1 MDDLISTIKTKETRK
16 RKARE
21 RKDDSV
27 WFGLGMFGMIGW
39 AVAIPTVLF
48 MALGI
53 WIDARWP
60 GRISWT
66 LTLLTVGLVV
76 GCLTGWAWIKKESEG
91 E

>member
-1 MDDLISTIKTKETRK
+1 
-16 RKARE
+16 
-21 RKDDSV
+21 
-27 WFGLGMFGMIGW
+27 MFGMIGW
-39 AVAIPTVLF
+39 TVAIPTVLF

-66 LTLLTVGLVV
+66 LTFLTIGILV
-76 GCLTGWAWIKKESEG
+76 GCLTAWAWIKKESRG